1 MVDFALWYD
10 DISLCAILVE
20 NFLNHYRPLFKF
32 SFSAHVEGPQGL
44 QSCANKYG
52 YFMISGASIV
62 LQKLVILIL
71 RGVSQLIRF

>member
-44 QSCANKYG
+44 QSWANKYG
-52 YFMISGASIV
+52 YFMIAGASIV
-62 LQKLVILIL
+62 LKKLVILIL
-71 RGVSQLIRF
+71 RGVA